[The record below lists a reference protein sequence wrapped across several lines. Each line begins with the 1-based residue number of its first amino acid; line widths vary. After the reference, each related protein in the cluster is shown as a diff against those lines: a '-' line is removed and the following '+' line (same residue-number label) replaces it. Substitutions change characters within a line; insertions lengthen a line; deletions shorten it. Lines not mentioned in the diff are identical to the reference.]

1 MPGYDS
7 TGLTFD
13 VHSCHMGPVQ
23 L

>member
-1 MPGYDS
+1 MSGYDS

-13 VHSCHMGPVQ
+13 AHSCHMGRVQ